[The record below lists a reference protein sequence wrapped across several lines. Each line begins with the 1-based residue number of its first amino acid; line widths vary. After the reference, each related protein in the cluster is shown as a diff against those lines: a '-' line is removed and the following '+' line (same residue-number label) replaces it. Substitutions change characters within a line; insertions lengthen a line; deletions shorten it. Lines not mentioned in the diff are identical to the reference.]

1 MLLPCLMVKM
11 MFNLFDDICNDHAPQ
26 KQVKIRNS
34 SAPWISDEI
43 RYKMNRRYK
52 LFKKAVY
59 TNCPL
64 LWQEHKRAR
73 NEIISALRLGKTSCF
88 SNMFDY
94 DHALETT

>member
-1 MLLPCLMVKM
+1 
-11 MFNLFDDICNDHAPQ
+11 
-26 KQVKIRNS
+26 
-34 SAPWISDEI
+34 
-43 RYKMNRRYK
+43 MNRGYK

-73 NEIISALRLGKTSCF
+73 NEIISALRLGKTSYF